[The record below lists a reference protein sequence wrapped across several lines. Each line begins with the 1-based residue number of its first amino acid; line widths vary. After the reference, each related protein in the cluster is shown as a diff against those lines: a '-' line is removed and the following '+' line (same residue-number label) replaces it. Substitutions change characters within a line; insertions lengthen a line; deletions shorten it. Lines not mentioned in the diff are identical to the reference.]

1 MGSTKTKVII
11 GLVAIV
17 GIGAIAKINGGEV
30 PMIFG
35 IRAEFCLFA
44 LTLLGVALLHDY
56 TLEVALTGLVSVIT
70 LKLLT
75 LPYDKF
81 VSIAGHETTTFF
93 NPFQHLHHESMILL
107 NLLGLLLGFGILAK
121 HFEESHIPKT
131 LPKFLPAGWVGGF
144 ILLVM
149 VFILSAFL
157 DNIAAAMIGG
167 TIALV
172 VFNKKI
178 HIGYIAAIVAASN
191 AGGSGSVVGDTTTTM
206 MWIQGVKPSEVLH
219 AYYAAV
225 PAFIFFGIIG
235 SMQQHKY
242 SPLDKSKNISTHI
255 AWRKIYVVFLILI
268 GAIYANVKYDFP
280 AAGVWAAILVGALFV
295 KTPWHEISASFKGT
309 CFLLSLVLCASMM
322 PVDSLPKQSIFSA
335 FGFGFI
341 SAVFDN
347 IPLTKLALTQN
358 DYDWGV
364 LAYAVGFGGSMVW
377 FGSSAGV
384 AISNMLPEAKS
395 VVNWLKSGWHIIVAY
410 VIGFAVM
417 IVAIGGE
424 WTPIHL
430 DKSKTEH
437 ASSHE
442 KVEKEEVKV
451 NSANPASLP
460 IESPEKNEDVK
471 KEEVSNPT
479 ELQK

>member
-1 MGSTKTKVII
+1 MGSTKIKTII

-17 GIGAIAKINGGEV
+17 TICAIAKINGGDV

-44 LTLLGVALLHDY
+44 LTLLGVALLHDH

-70 LKLLT
+70 LKLIT

-81 VSIAGHETTTFF
+81 VSIAGHETIEFL

-121 HFEESHIPKT
+121 HFEESHIPKS

-144 ILLVM
+144 VLLAM

-219 AYYAAV
+219 SYYAAV
-225 PAFIFFGIIG
+225 PALFFFGIVG

-242 SPLDKSKNISTHI
+242 SPLDKSQNISTHI
-255 AWRKIYVVFLILI
+255 AWRKIYVVLLILI
-268 GAIYANVKYDFP
+268 GAIYANVKYDFSCSR
-280 AAGVWAAILVGALFV
+280 GLGCYF
-295 KTPWHEISASFKGT
+295 
-309 CFLLSLVLCASMM
+309 
-322 PVDSLPKQSIFSA
+322 
-335 FGFGFI
+335 
-341 SAVFDN
+341 
-347 IPLTKLALTQN
+347 
-358 DYDWGV
+358 
-364 LAYAVGFGGSMVW
+364 
-377 FGSSAGV
+377 
-384 AISNMLPEAKS
+384 
-395 VVNWLKSGWHIIVAY
+395 NWCT
-410 VIGFAVM
+410 FC
-417 IVAIGGE
+417 
-424 WTPIHL
+424 
-430 DKSKTEH
+430 
-437 ASSHE
+437 
-442 KVEKEEVKV
+442 
-451 NSANPASLP
+451 
-460 IESPEKNEDVK
+460 
-471 KEEVSNPT
+471 
-479 ELQK
+479 